1 MALLAQSTLFPI
13 HVIRALLEQAQLLY
27 LWQLLIPDEF
37 GVLDPNMRFLAQSV
51 TIPGIEI
58 DHESYSVG
66 GLENY
71 YLTQERR
78 GGVIT
83 ANFVEIEGD
92 YVDQFMRNW
101 LDQVSPLSGEVS
113 SQGANVETR
122 YRAPKGVGGDLTG
135 YVRDASVYVYGRD
148 EQQLAQYK
156 MLQLIPKSVGG
167 QELSYENS
175 GIKTVPVQMLCNEV
189 RRV

>member
-1 MALLAQSTLFPI
+1 
-13 HVIRALLEQAQLLY
+13 VIRALLEQAQLLY
-27 LWQLLIPDEF
+27 LWQFVIQDEF
-37 GVLDPNMRFLAQSV
+37 GVLDSNLRFLVQSI

-58 DHESYSVG
+58 DHEAYSVG

-92 YVDQFMRNW
+92 YVDRFMRNW

-113 SQGANVETR
+113 AQGANVETR
-122 YRAPKGVGGDLTG
+122 YRAPKGVGSDLTG

-148 EQQLAQYK
+148 ETQLAQYK
-156 MLQLIPKSVGG
+156 MLQLIPKKVG
-167 QELSYENS
+167 EYEFSYENS
-175 GIKTVPVQMLCNEV
+175 GIKMVPVQMLCNEV